1 MNLAK
6 AALAFGSE
14 AGKEMLAQIMSSAV
28 NGIDAYMVEVEVD
41 ISPALPGFTIVG
53 LPDAAVRESIER
65 VRAAIKNC
73 GLEFPSRRITIN
85 LAPADVRKEGPSFDL
100 PIAIGILV
108 ASSQVDSE
116 FVKDCMIVGE
126 LSLDGTVRNVS
137 GVLPIA
143 LNAKEKKIKRMI
155 VPAQNVKEAAIVGE
169 VEVYPVTAL
178 TEVVQLLNEPDHML
192 PAIFDIQEFETLDDP
207 VYDIDFSDVKG
218 QENIKRALEVA
229 AAGGHNIIMVGPP
242 GSGKTMLAR
251 RIPTILPPLSLDE
264 ALETTKL
271 YSVCGLLSPHEALI
285 TRRAFRAPHHTI
297 SNAGL
302 TGGGSYPRPGEVS
315 LAHHG
320 VLFLDELPEFRRDV
334 LEVLR
339 QPLEDGTV
347 TIARAQASLTYP
359 ARFLMVGALNP
370 CPCGFYG
377 SGSNSKPCSCTP
389 NMIKRYLQRVS
400 GPLLDRIDIHIE
412 VPRVKQ
418 DELLGRSSGEPSAAI
433 RQRVITARSRQLG
446 RFTGSKIY
454 CNAHMNSRQIK
465 LFCQVSEDTKNLLRS
480 AITQL
485 NLSARAYDRILKLAR
500 TIADLAGEDDIQIHH
515 VAEAIQYR
523 SLDRKFW
530 G

>member
-1 MNLAK
+1 
-6 AALAFGSE
+6 
-14 AGKEMLAQIMSSAV
+14 MLSQILSSAV
-28 NGIDAYMVEVEVD
+28 NGIDAYMIEVEVD
-41 ISPALPGFTIVG
+41 LSSALPGFTIVG

-73 GLEFPSRRITIN
+73 GLDFPSRKITIN

-100 PIAIGILV
+100 PIAVGILA
-108 ASSQVDSE
+108 ASGQIDPES
-116 FVKDCMIVGE
+116 VKDCMIVGE
-126 LSLDGTVRNVS
+126 LSLDGAVRNVS

-143 LNAKEKKIKRMI
+143 LNAREQKIKRMI
-155 VPAQNVKEAAIVGE
+155 VPAHNVKEAAIVGD
-169 VEVYPVTAL
+169 VDVYPVTTL
-178 TEVVQLLNEPDHML
+178 LEVVQLLNEPEHML
-192 PAIFDIQEFETLDDP
+192 PAIFDVNEFQALDDP
-207 VYDIDFSDVKG
+207 TYDVDFSDVKG
-218 QENIKRALEVA
+218 QENVKRALEIA
-229 AAGGHNIIMVGPP
+229 AAGGHNIIMIGPP

-251 RIPTILPPLSLDE
+251 RIPTILPPMSLDE

-271 YSVCGLLSPHEALI
+271 YSVCGLLSCNEALI

-302 TGGGSYPRPGEVS
+302 IGGGTYPRPGEVS

-339 QPLEDGTV
+339 QPLEDGKV

-359 ARFLMVGALNP
+359 ARFLMIGALNP
-370 CPCGFYG
+370 CQCGFHG
-377 SGSNSKPCSCTP
+377 DTLRNCTCTP
-389 NMIKRYLQRVS
+389 QMINRYLQRIS

-412 VPRVKQ
+412 VPRLKH
-418 DELLGRSSGEPSAAI
+418 DELLSRSSGEPSLAI
-433 RQRVITARSRQLG
+433 RHRVIVARSRQLE
-446 RFTGSKIY
+446 RFSGTSNF
-454 CNAHMNSRQIK
+454 CNAHMSSRQIRH
-465 LFCQVSEDTKNLLRS
+465 FCQVSDDTKSLLRS

-500 TIADLAGEDDIQIHH
+500 TIADLVGQDDIQTPH

>member
-1 MNLAK
+1 
-6 AALAFGSE
+6 
-14 AGKEMLAQIMSSAV
+14 MLAQITSSAV
-28 NGIDAYMVEVEVD
+28 NGINAYLLGVEVD
-41 ISPALPGFTIVG
+41 ISSGLPRFDIVG

-65 VRAAIKNC
+65 VRAAIKNS
-73 GLEFPSRRITIN
+73 GLEFPMKRITIN

-100 PIAIGILV
+100 PIAIGIL
-108 ASSQVDSE
+108 AATCQVDSD
-116 FVKDCMIVGE
+116 FTKDCVIIGE
-126 LSLDGTVRNVS
+126 LSLDGAVRNVS

-169 VEVYPVTAL
+169 VDVYPVTTL

-192 PAIFDIQEFETLDDP
+192 PAIFDSSDFEALDDP
-207 VYDIDFSDVKG
+207 TYDIDFSDVKG
-218 QENIKRALEVA
+218 QETVKRALEVA

-271 YSVCGLLSPHEALI
+271 YSVCGLLSSNEALI
-285 TRRAFRAPHHTI
+285 TKRAFRAPHHTI

-302 TGGGSYPRPGEVS
+302 TGGGTYPRPGEVS

-320 VLFLDELPEFRRDV
+320 VLFLDELPEFKRDV

-359 ARFLMVGALNP
+359 ARFLMIGALNP
-370 CPCGFYG
+370 CQCGHFG
-377 SGSNSKPCSCTP
+377 DASGSKQCSCTP
-389 NMIKRYLQRVS
+389 NMIKRYLQRIS

-412 VPRVKQ
+412 VSRVKQ
-418 DELLGRSSGEPSAAI
+418 DELLGRNTGESSGAI
-433 RQRVITARSRQLG
+433 RQRVISARSRQLG
-446 RFTGSKIY
+446 RFSGSSIY
-454 CNAHMNSRQIK
+454 CNAHMNSKQIK
-465 LFCQVSEDTKNLLRS
+465 LFCQVSEDTKSLLRA

-485 NLSARAYDRILKLAR
+485 NLSARAYDRIIKLAR
-500 TIADLAGEDDIQIHH
+500 TIADLAGEDSIQTPH